1 MTSPQTC
8 GVTDGFLIGIP
19 QIIEGCGTTGQDIA
33 ACTQPL
39 NTVYS
44 FTTTDTG
51 YVVGTPA
58 RDITNVPNADW
69 SFTLVSDGW
78 YTVSYKGVRVRA
90 LLTQTG
96 GRLTTSTGQGLYG
109 DITISQTQG
118 TSATDVVGRSMF
130 VRVVGNYLAENR
142 AGLMVFAPG
151 GSTTTATYVLGAQLV
166 SLSGQT
172 SLIPILLSTTTV
184 ETTDPGLPG
193 GTALV
198 TYIPGSVTTTSTGNG
213 FPVVFRMPRTCQE
226 QDPLGKKMRE
236 QEAAE
241 TSTRWT
247 WIIGG
252 LLAFIVLLVVGYF
265 IVRAVKP
272 PAPQP
277 DIATQLAYTKLL
289 SY

>member
-8 GVTDGFLIGIP
+8 GVTDGFLVGIP
-19 QIIEGCGTTGQDIA
+19 QIIAGCGAADQDIA

-58 RDITNVPNADW
+58 GSISNVPNADW

-78 YTVSYKGVRVRA
+78 YTISYKGTRVRA
-90 LLTQTG
+90 LLTPTG
-96 GRLTTSTGQGLYG
+96 GRLTTSTSQGQYAE
-109 DITISQTQG
+109 ITVSQTQG

-130 VRVVGNYLAENR
+130 VRATGNYLAESR
-142 AGLMVFAPG
+142 DGVMVFSPG
-151 GSTTTATYVLGAQLV
+151 SGPTTATYVLGAQLV
-166 SLSGQT
+166 SLEGQT
-172 SLIPILLSTTTV
+172 SLIPILLSTTVV

-198 TYIPGSVTTTSTGNG
+198 TYIPGSITTPTTGNG
-213 FPVVFRMPRTCQE
+213 FPVVFRMPKTCSE
-226 QDPLGKKMRE
+226 RDPLGTEMRK
-236 QEAAE
+236 QQAQAN
-241 TSTRWT
+241 STVWT

-252 LLAFIVLLVVGYF
+252 LIAFIVLLIVGYF
-265 IVRAVKP
+265 IVRAIKP

-277 DIATQLAYTKLL
+277 SVATQLAYTRLL
-289 SY
+289 AY